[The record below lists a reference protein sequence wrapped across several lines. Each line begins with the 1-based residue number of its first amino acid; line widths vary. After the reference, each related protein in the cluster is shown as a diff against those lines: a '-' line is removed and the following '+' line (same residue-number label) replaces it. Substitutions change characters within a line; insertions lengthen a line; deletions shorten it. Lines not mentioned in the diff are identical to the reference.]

1 MEVHQGAGTVAPGSL
16 SEIRR
21 WCEAHLI
28 VGDGPLLGSR
38 FRVGGGGQ
46 GRAPMPAW
54 RDVLDAMDDPTVEQV
69 TIRGSVQ
76 AGKTASLIAA
86 SLYHLSRHRSVL
98 IFEPDDRLKRVL
110 AARIVAWGRACED
123 STVREAY
130 QAKRP
135 PFVRQ
140 TAAGGRCEIIS
151 AKEHGAAVMRTAEI
165 VVVDELR
172 LFHADL
178 LGDLIDRMASYGG
191 KGRLITASS
200 AGYENE
206 CKTTHELG
214 KSDHRRWHMRCPSCD
229 RSNVP
234 AWENVIYKNREH
246 PVYIVPCCGAELG
259 GVQFRR
265 AVTAGAWRPT
275 KQALVPNTVGFHVDS
290 FVSPFES
297 LSTIVRQWRRA
308 DAHRKQTGSMSEVIS
323 FQTGRLCVPFK
334 PAAALG
340 VTSEGIAASCTEDYD
355 PDVVPAG
362 ASVVVAAAD
371 TQDNRVEI
379 ETSAWGI
386 EEVGR
391 AEDASSMR
399 GWGTHEFRGLQF
411 DGRWYRL
418 RRWALNLRRFP
429 GDPGDPALWN
439 EVAAFVETPIPHETG
454 PLLRPCL
461 IGIDSG
467 GHYADAVAE
476 FCKAGGTAY
485 QPIKGLGRHRFD
497 GAIARRS
504 VTSDVLDR
512 YGPSGLLLVG
522 TNEAKGSCFSLLR
535 QSIAGAEPKPFLW
548 PNDPSRYGPVEFEQI
563 VSETLVRVLDKRT
576 GATALQWRKIGKENE
591 ALDLLC
597 YSLALVHFLGIPFLL
612 SEAAAIRKAVKWAA

>member
-1 MEVHQGAGTVAPGSL
+1 
-16 SEIRR
+16 
-21 WCEAHLI
+21 
-28 VGDGPLLGSR
+28 
-38 FRVGGGGQ
+38 
-46 GRAPMPAW
+46 
-54 RDVLDAMDDPTVEQV
+54 
-69 TIRGSVQ
+69 
-76 AGKTASLIAA
+76 
-86 SLYHLSRHRSVL
+86 
-98 IFEPDDRLKRVL
+98 
-110 AARIVAWGRACED
+110 
-123 STVREAY
+123 
-130 QAKRP
+130 
-135 PFVRQ
+135 
-140 TAAGGRCEIIS
+140 
-151 AKEHGAAVMRTAEI
+151 MRTAEI

-178 LGDLIDRMASYGG
+178 LGDLIDRMVSYGG
-191 KGRLITASS
+191 RGRLITASS
-200 AGYENE
+200 AGFEDE
-206 CKTTHELG
+206 CKTTHELD
-214 KSDHRRWHMRCPSCD
+214 KSDHRRWFLRCPSCD
-229 RSNVP
+229 RENVP
-234 AWENVIYKNREH
+234 AWENVVYKGRENPIYLM
-246 PVYIVPCCGAELG
+246 PCCAAELG
-259 GVQFRR
+259 GVLFRQ
-265 AVTAGAWRPT
+265 AVTAGRWRPT
-275 KQALVPNTVGFHVDS
+275 KAALVPGTVGFHADC
-290 FVSPFES
+290 FLSPFES

-308 DAHRKQTGSMSEVIS
+308 SAHQKQTGVVSEVIS

-340 VTSEGIAASCTEDYD
+340 VTAEGIASSCTEDYD
-355 PDVVPAG
+355 PNVVPAG

-371 TQDNRVEI
+371 VQDNRVECEI
-379 ETSAWGI
+379 SAWGI

-391 AEDASSMR
+391 AEDASSVK

-411 DGRWYRL
+411 DGRWFRL

-439 EVAAFVETPIPHETG
+439 DVTKFVETPIPHETG
-454 PLLRPCL
+454 VLLRPVT

-535 QSIAGAEPKPFLW
+535 QSIAGAEPRPFLW
-548 PNDPSRYGPVEFEQI
+548 PNDESRYGVEEFTQI

-576 GATALQWRKIGKENE
+576 GSTTLVWKKIGKENE
-591 ALDLLC
+591 CLDLLV
-597 YSLALVHFLGIPFLL
+597 YSLAIVHHLGLPFLL
-612 SEAAAIRKAVKWAA
+612 SEAEAIKRATKWAA